1 MKNRNMWKLNDIIEI
16 KICGKNIHNYI
27 KRVLIKNKIDILKLT
42 YLNYKEVLVVLRYKD
57 YLKVRS
63 GALKLLWSMVAI
75 NIFNIKTGDIFTS

>member
-42 YLNYKEVLVVLRYKD
+42 YLNYKEVLVV
-57 YLKVRS
+57 
-63 GALKLLWSMVAI
+63 
-75 NIFNIKTGDIFTS
+75 